1 MQVSM
6 VELKA
11 ALKRCFEAAGYFVG
25 NYEDAANMIVWLENH
40 GLQGLAELERTLPYI
55 KDDSEKELSTLIY
68 QDNTTAIIDCHNC
81 SSLNNIPA
89 AVDLAYAKSLVS
101 GIATV
106 TVHNCHNRMFVLK
119 AITDCGRRGISAVAY
134 WKNGTTRSREHTVSI
149 GAGHRYPSYQEAL
162 TDLCVDSTNSQ
173 SLVIICS
180 AQVDLKTSLQQSA
193 QYREIKKI
201 SSGRIENHKEY
212 CIDHGITIS
221 AQLWQKINQ
230 IGDQVLVESSD
241 QSRQGA
247 G

>member
-6 VELKA
+6 IELKA

-25 NYEDAANMIVWLENH
+25 NYEDAANMIVWLEKH
-40 GLQGLAELERTLPYI
+40 GLQGLGELERTLPYI
-55 KDDSEKELSTLIY
+55 KGDSEKELSTLIY
-68 QDNTTAIIDCHNC
+68 QDSTAAIIDCHNR

-89 AVDLAYAKSLVS
+89 AVDLAYTKALVS

-134 WKNGTTRSREHTVSI
+134 WKNGATRSREHTVSI

-162 TDLCVDSTNSQ
+162 TDLCAHSSDRQ

-180 AQVDLKTSLQQSA
+180 AQVDLKTSLQQSTKH
-193 QYREIKKI
+193 REIKKI
-201 SSGRIENHKEY
+201 SAAQIELNKERS
-212 CIDHGITIS
+212 IDCGITIS
-221 AQLWQKINQ
+221 EELWQQINQ
-230 IGDQVLVESSD
+230 IGDGVLVESSD